1 MLQASVAV
9 HARYAPHI
17 TKYWLAFL
25 QVAWLMFDPE
35 IFRIKLTFQAC
46 HTRMGGVNLA
56 LHRFWLTCPMG
67 QTLIRSYHSHDFFGL
82 NEEVQEFHPTFKI
95 RLQHT
100 TV

>member
-25 QVAWLMFDPE
+25 QVTWLMFDPE

-46 HTRMGGVNLA
+46 HTRMGGEP
-56 LHRFWLTCPMG
+56 CIG
-67 QTLIRSYHSHDFFGL
+67 QA
-82 NEEVQEFHPTFKI
+82 KI
-95 RLQHT
+95 L
-100 TV
+100 VDVSNGSDPN